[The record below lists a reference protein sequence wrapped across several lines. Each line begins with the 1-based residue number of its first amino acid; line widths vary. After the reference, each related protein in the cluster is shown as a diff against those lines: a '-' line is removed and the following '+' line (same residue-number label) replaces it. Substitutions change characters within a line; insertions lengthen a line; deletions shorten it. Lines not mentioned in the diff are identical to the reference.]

1 MKESPT
7 RSSTGSSRPSG
18 DLPISLRNLIH
29 ARSVEDNRREF
40 KAAWNE
46 STRDAVV
53 RTVCAFAND
62 LLNLNGGYVV
72 IGIETDDLGQPIL
85 PPRGLEDAD
94 LDRIQREVRGQCNRI
109 TPPYQPLLFP
119 VLYQDRSL
127 LVVWAPGGDTRPYE
141 SPSRRG
147 DRQYYVRHG
156 SETVEAAGALRS
168 QLFEQAAR
176 VPFEDRRSLSASMDA
191 ISERLV
197 REFLTDV
204 GSALADDI
212 QLDPESVYSSMR
224 LDVPMNAHRAPR
236 NFALLFFNDD
246 PDEIFPGARIEVVQF
261 HDDVGGNLIE
271 ERIIRGPIHH
281 QVRQTLKYME
291 SLEDVLIEKVSGR
304 AEAEKTV
311 RYPREAI
318 REAVV
323 NAVYHRSY
331 QDVEPTKIYVYP
343 DRMEITSYPGPVQ
356 GIELHHLASGGPVP
370 NVPARNRKVGE
381 LLKELR
387 LAEARST
394 GLPRMR
400 QGMAKNGS
408 PEPRFD
414 FDTGRTYFTVTLP
427 AHPRHKALRG

>member
-1 MKESPT
+1 MSQ
-7 RSSTGSSRPSG
+7 G
-18 DLPISLRNLIH
+18 LPISLRNLIH

-46 STRDAVV
+46 STKDSVV

-72 IGIETDDLGQPIL
+72 IGIETDDLGQPVL
-85 PPRGLEDAD
+85 PPRGLENAD
-94 LDRIQREVRGQCNRI
+94 LDRIQREIRGQCNRI
-109 TPPYQPLLFP
+109 NPPYQPLLFP

-141 SPSRRG
+141 APSRRG

-156 SETVEAAGALRS
+156 SETVEATGALRT

-176 VPFEDRRSLSASMDA
+176 VPFDDRRSLSASMEA

-197 REFLTDV
+197 REFLTDI

-212 QLDPESVYSSMR
+212 RLDPDAVYSRMR

-236 NFALLFFNDD
+236 NFALLFFADD
-246 PDEIFPGARIEVVQF
+246 PDEMFPGTRIEVVQF
-261 HDDVGGNLIE
+261 HDDAGGSLIE
-271 ERIIRGPIHH
+271 ERIVRGPIHH
-281 QVRQTLKYME
+281 QVRQTLNYME
-291 SLEDVLIEKVSGR
+291 SIEDALIEKIPDR
-304 AEAEKTV
+304 TEAKRTV
-311 RYPREAI
+311 KYPRGAI

-331 QDVEPTKIYVYP
+331 QNVEPTKIYIYP

-356 GIELHHLASGGPVP
+356 GIELHHLASGGSVP

-400 QGMAKNGS
+400 QGMAENGS

-414 FDTGRTYFTVTLP
+414 FDAGRTYFTVTLP
-427 AHPRHKALRG
+427 AHPRHKALRTPR

>member
-1 MKESPT
+1 M
-7 RSSTGSSRPSG
+7 
-18 DLPISLRNLIH
+18 
-29 ARSVEDNRREF
+29 
-40 KAAWNE
+40 
-46 STRDAVV
+46 

-72 IGIETDDLGQPIL
+72 IGIETDDLGQPVL
-85 PPRGLEDAD
+85 PSRGLEDSD
-94 LDRIQREVRGQCNRI
+94 LDRIQREIRGQCNRI
-109 TPPYQPLLFP
+109 NPPYQPLLFP
-119 VLYQDRSL
+119 VLHQGRSL

-141 SPSRRG
+141 APSRRG

-156 SETVEAAGALRS
+156 SETLEASGALRS

-176 VPFEDRRSLSASMDA
+176 VPFDDRRSLSTSMDS

-212 QLDPESVYSSMR
+212 RLDPDSVYSSMR
-224 LDVPMNAHRAPR
+224 LDVPMNAHCAPR

-246 PDEIFPGARIEVVQF
+246 PDEIFQGARIEVVQF
-261 HDDVGGNLIE
+261 HDDAGGSLIE
-271 ERIIRGPIHH
+271 ERIIRGPVHH
-281 QVRQTLKYME
+281 QVRQTLKYLE
-291 SLEDVLIEKVSGR
+291 SLEDVLIEKLPGR
-304 AEAEKTV
+304 PEAKRTV
-311 RYPREAI
+311 KYPLEAI

-331 QDVEPTKIYVYP
+331 QSVEPTKIYMYP

-356 GIELHHLASGGPVP
+356 GIELHHLASGGSVP

-400 QGMAKNGS
+400 RRMAENGS

-414 FDTGRTYFTVTLP
+414 FDAGRTYFTVMLP
-427 AHPRHKALRG
+427 AHPRHMALRDGGRKVAP

>member
-1 MKESPT
+1 MSE
-7 RSSTGSSRPSG
+7 G
-18 DLPISLRNLIH
+18 LPISLRNLIH

-72 IGIETDDLGQPIL
+72 IGIETDELGQPIL
-85 PPRGLEDAD
+85 PPRGVEDTD
-94 LDRIQREVRGQCNRI
+94 LDRIQREIRGQCNRI
-109 TPPYQPLLFP
+109 NPPYQPLLFP
-119 VLYQDRSL
+119 VVYEDKPL
-127 LVVWAPGGDTRPYE
+127 LIVWAPGGDTRPYE
-141 SPSRRG
+141 APSRRSG
-147 DRQYYVRHG
+147 REFFVRHG
-156 SETVEAAGALRS
+156 SETVEATGALRS
-168 QLFEQAAR
+168 QLLEQAAR
-176 VPFEDRRSLSASMDA
+176 VPFDDRRSLLAGMDA

-197 REFLTDV
+197 REFLIDV

-212 QLDPESVYSSMR
+212 RLDPDSVYSRMR
-224 LDVPMNAHRAPR
+224 LDVPMNAHRIPR

-246 PDEIFPGARIEVVQF
+246 PDEIFPGTRIEVVQF
-261 HDDVGGNLIE
+261 HDDAGGSLIE
-271 ERIIRGPIHH
+271 ERIIRGPVHH
-281 QVRQTLKYME
+281 QVRQTLKYLE
-291 SLEDVLIEKVSGR
+291 SLEDVLIEKVPGR
-304 AEAEKTV
+304 SEAVRTV

-331 QDVEPTKIYVYP
+331 QDVEPTKIYMYP

-356 GIELHHLASGGPVP
+356 GIELHHLARDRSVP

-400 QGMAKNGS
+400 QRMAENGS
-408 PEPRFD
+408 PEPLFD
-414 FDTGRTYFTVTLP
+414 FDAGRTYFTVTLP
-427 AHPRHKALRG
+427 AHPKHRVLRG

>member
-1 MKESPT
+1 M
-7 RSSTGSSRPSG
+7 
-18 DLPISLRNLIH
+18 
-29 ARSVEDNRREF
+29 
-40 KAAWNE
+40 
-46 STRDAVV
+46 

-85 PPRGLEDAD
+85 PPSGLEDTD
-94 LDRIQREVRGQCNRI
+94 LDRIQREIRGQCNRI
-109 TPPYQPLLFP
+109 DPPYQPLLFP
-119 VLYQDRSL
+119 ALYQDRSL

-141 SPSRRG
+141 APSRRG
-147 DRQYYVRHG
+147 NRQYYVRHG

-168 QLFEQAAR
+168 QLFEQTAR
-176 VPFEDRRSLSASMDA
+176 VPFDDRRSLSTSMGA
-191 ISERLV
+191 ISEKLV

-204 GSALADDI
+204 GSSLADDI
-212 QLDPESVYSSMR
+212 RFDPDLVYSKMR
-224 LDVPMNAHRAPR
+224 LDVPMNAHSTPR

-261 HDDVGGNLIE
+261 HDGASGSLIE
-271 ERIIRGPIHH
+271 ERIVRGPIHH
-281 QVRQTLKYME
+281 QVRQTLKYLE
-291 SLEDVLIEKVSGR
+291 SLEDILIEKVPGR

-331 QDVEPTKIYVYP
+331 QNVEPTKIYMYP
-343 DRMEITSYPGPVQ
+343 ERMEITSYPGPVQ
-356 GIELHHLASGGPVP
+356 GIELHHLTGGGPVP

-381 LLKELR
+381 LLKDLR

-400 QGMAKNGS
+400 QRMVENGS

-414 FDTGRTYFTVTLP
+414 FDSGRTYFTVTLP
-427 AHPRHKALRG
+427 AHPRHIALRTSR

>member
-1 MKESPT
+1 MSE
-7 RSSTGSSRPSG
+7 G
-18 DLPISLRNLIH
+18 LPISLRNLIH

-40 KAAWNE
+40 KAVWNE

-72 IGIETDDLGQPIL
+72 IGIETDDLGQPVL
-85 PPRGLEDAD
+85 PPRGVEDAD
-94 LDRIQREVRGQCNRI
+94 LDRIQREIRGQCNRI
-109 TPPYQPLLFP
+109 NPPYQPLLFP
-119 VLYQDRSL
+119 VVYEYKPL
-127 LVVWAPGGDTRPYE
+127 LIVWAPGGDTRPYE
-141 SPSRRG
+141 APSRRSG
-147 DRQYYVRHG
+147 REFFVRHG
-156 SETVEAAGALRS
+156 SETVEATGALRS
-168 QLFEQAAR
+168 QLLEQAAR
-176 VPFEDRRSLSASMDA
+176 VPFDDRRSLLAGMDA

-204 GSALADDI
+204 GSALADEI
-212 QLDPESVYSSMR
+212 RLDPDSVYSRMR
-224 LDVPMNAHRAPR
+224 LDVPMNAHRVPR

-261 HDDVGGNLIE
+261 HDGAGGSLLE

-281 QVRQTLKYME
+281 QVRQTLKYLE
-291 SLEDVLIEKVSGR
+291 SLEDVLIEKVPGR
-304 AEAEKTV
+304 AEARKTV

-331 QDVEPTKIYVYP
+331 QEVEPTKIYIYP

-356 GIELHHLASGGPVP
+356 GIELHHLSSGGSVP

-387 LAEARST
+387 LAEARNT

-400 QGMAKNGS
+400 RGMTENGS
-408 PEPRFD
+408 PEPLFD
-414 FDTGRTYFTVTLP
+414 FDAGRTYFTVTLP
-427 AHPRHKALRG
+427 AHPRHQALRG

>member
-1 MKESPT
+1 MSE
-7 RSSTGSSRPSG
+7 G
-18 DLPISLRNLIH
+18 LPISLRNLIH

-40 KAAWNE
+40 KAVWNE

-85 PPRGLEDAD
+85 PPRGVEDAD
-94 LDRIQREVRGQCNRI
+94 LDRIQREIRGQCNRI
-109 TPPYQPLLFP
+109 NPPYQPLLFP
-119 VLYQDRSL
+119 VVYEDKPL
-127 LVVWAPGGDTRPYE
+127 LIVWAPGGDTRPYE
-141 SPSRRG
+141 APSRRSG
-147 DRQYYVRHG
+147 REFFVRHG
-156 SETVEAAGALRS
+156 SETVEATGALRS
-168 QLFEQAAR
+168 QLLEQAAR
-176 VPFEDRRSLSASMDA
+176 VPFDDRRSLLAGMDA

-204 GSALADDI
+204 GSALADEI
-212 QLDPESVYSSMR
+212 RLDPDSVYSRMR
-224 LDVPMNAHRAPR
+224 LDVPMNAHRVPR

-261 HDDVGGNLIE
+261 HDGAGGSLLE

-281 QVRQTLKYME
+281 QVRQTLKYLE
-291 SLEDVLIEKVSGR
+291 SLEDVLIEKVPGR
-304 AEAEKTV
+304 AEARKTV

-331 QDVEPTKIYVYP
+331 QEVEPTKIYIYP

-356 GIELHHLASGGPVP
+356 GIELHHLSSGGSVP

-387 LAEARST
+387 LAEARNT

-400 QGMAKNGS
+400 RGMTENGS
-408 PEPRFD
+408 PEPLFD
-414 FDTGRTYFTVTLP
+414 FDAGRTYFTVTLP
-427 AHPRHKALRG
+427 AHPRHRALRG